1 MGLDS
6 AVQLESKLRSLSQRI
21 EETQR
26 RADAAA
32 RVWATSYK
40 PMAARI
46 AELKNEDVVVWEGRL
61 SMIDLTSTEHG
72 PEYAM
77 RSLLR
82 LTALPFLPEPAYRA
96 FVRNVPGDAG
106 FDPFSLAGRTPSDFM
121 GMLEAEIK
129 HGRLAMLAGVG
140 MVAPELFHRPMA
152 EMLGLP
158 NLMGPGGC
166 APTPL
171 NGQLADPTLAASA
184 GAILGLIA
192 VSEISQPRVRQEL
205 PGYFGFDPLQ
215 LSELS
220 EQLPKLRSEAPWVA
234 EAEVK
239 HGRVAML
246 AVTYMAVREY
256 YTQSPMWPAPLP
268 TLVTSVAETV

>member
-1 MGLDS
+1 
-6 AVQLESKLRSLSQRI
+6 
-21 EETQR
+21 
-26 RADAAA
+26 
-32 RVWATSYK
+32 
-40 PMAARI
+40 
-46 AELKNEDVVVWEGRL
+46 
-61 SMIDLTSTEHG
+61 MIDLTSSEHG
-72 PEYAM
+72 SEYAM

-106 FDPFSLAGRTPSDFM
+106 FDPFSLAGRTPSEFM

-140 MVAPELFHRPMA
+140 MVAPEVLHRPIA

-158 NLMGPGGC
+158 NLMAPGGC
-166 APTPL
+166 TPTPL
-171 NGQLADPTLAASA
+171 NGQLADPTLAAST

-192 VSEISQPRVRQEL
+192 ITEISQPRTRAEL

-215 LSELS
+215 LSELA
-220 EQLPKLRSEAPWVA
+220 EQLPKLRSDAPWVA

-246 AVTYMAVREY
+246 AVTYMAVREF
-256 YTQSPMWPAPLP
+256 YTQSPIWTAQLP
-268 TLVTSVAETV
+268 TMVRPIAEVV